1 MNAVILT
8 GANPGARLTDG
19 DVVTAFASVWTVD
32 WSVRGAGTALV
43 LWHGDRVRAVGSDP
57 ALAEWLAQYFVRH
70 FPEVDGLPWPAPE
83 VDAAPVTVE
92 LDLTTGLTARGGGVE
107 VSMSDVLGRRTFATD
122 SFSLDGVPH
131 SLQLLLAPVAEA
143 AITVDGH
150 RVPGTVTVGGTEHRP
165 SSSAFLATAEVW
177 SV

>member
-1 MNAVILT
+1 MTAVILS
-8 GANPGARLTDG
+8 GANPGVRLTEG

-43 LWHGDRVRAVGSDP
+43 LWHGNRVRAVGSDP
-57 ALAEWLAQYFVRH
+57 TLAEWLAQYFVRY
-70 FPEVDGLPWPAPE
+70 FPEVAGLPWSTPE
-83 VDAAPVTVE
+83 VEAAPVTVD
-92 LDLTTGLTARGGGVE
+92 LDLAAGLTARGADIE
-107 VSMSDVLGRRTFATD
+107 VSMSAVLGHRTFATD
-122 SFSLDGVPH
+122 SFALDGVPH

-143 AITVDGH
+143 AITVGGH
-150 RVPGTVTVGGTEHRP
+150 RVPGEVTVGGTEHRP

>member
-1 MNAVILT
+1 MTAVILS
-8 GANPGARLTDG
+8 GANPGVRLTDG

-32 WSVRGAGTALV
+32 WSIGGAGTALV
-43 LWHGDRVRAVGSDP
+43 LWHDDRVRAVGADP
-57 ALAEWLAQYFVRH
+57 ALSEWLAQYFVRH
-70 FPEVDGLPWPAPE
+70 FPEVAGLPWPAPAVE
-83 VDAAPVTVE
+83 AAPVTVD
-92 LDLTTGLTARGGGVE
+92 LDPARGLTAHGGGIV
-107 VSMSDVLGRRTFATD
+107 VSMSDVLGRRTFTTD
-122 SFSLDGVPH
+122 GFALDGVPH

-150 RVPGTVTVGGTEHRP
+150 RLPGAVTVGGTGHRP

>member
-1 MNAVILT
+1 MTAVILS
-8 GANPGARLTDG
+8 GANPGVRLTDG
-19 DVVTAFASVWTVD
+19 DEVTAFASVWTVD
-32 WSVRGAGTALV
+32 WSVRGAGAALV

-83 VDAAPVTVE
+83 VEAAPVSVD
-92 LDLTTGLTARGGGVE
+92 LDLAAGLTARAAGIE
-107 VSMSDVLGRRTFATD
+107 VTMSEVLGRRTFTTD
-122 SFSLDGVPH
+122 SFALDGVPH
-131 SLQLLLAPVAEA
+131 SLQLLLAPVADA
-143 AITVDGH
+143 AITVDGQ
-150 RVPGTVTVGGTEHRP
+150 RVPGEVTVGGTELRP